1 MNGTNLK
8 MIEKFHYICIKN
20 KAMDGK
26 DSNLANISNITYYLH
41 YTNDFGPQQCFYRT
55 RDELNSAI
63 MKVKGTDI
71 WIEINVIVNGC
82 TPIEKVTVTQE
93 LTKNQ

>member
-1 MNGTNLK
+1 
-8 MIEKFHYICIKN
+8 
-20 KAMDGK
+20 MDKK
-26 DSNLANISNITYYLH
+26 DSNSADISRITYILH

-71 WIEINVIVNGC
+71 WIEINAIVNAIVNASS
-82 TPIEKVTVTQE
+82 PIAKVT
-93 LTKNQ
+93 LTLENKK

>member
-1 MNGTNLK
+1 
-8 MIEKFHYICIKN
+8 
-20 KAMDGK
+20 MDKK
-26 DSNLANISNITYYLH
+26 DSNSADISRITYILH

-71 WIEINVIVNGC
+71 WIEINAIVNASS
-82 TPIEKVTVTQE
+82 PIAKVTVTLE
-93 LTKNQ
+93 NKK